1 MVMLR
6 TIKLKILILSANI
19 TLMASCYQ
27 AFHQYFFKKNLDSEH
42 IFFFLQKENK
52 VYFGSLFGFW
62 QENTSLWEHIAEE
75 NIYFINFMIHET
87 D

>member
-42 IFFFLQKENK
+42 IFFFFAKRKQ
-52 VYFGSLFGFW
+52 GLFWLIVWLLARKYIIVG
-62 QENTSLWEHIAEE
+62 THSRGKHLLH
-75 NIYFINFMIHET
+75 
-87 D
+87 